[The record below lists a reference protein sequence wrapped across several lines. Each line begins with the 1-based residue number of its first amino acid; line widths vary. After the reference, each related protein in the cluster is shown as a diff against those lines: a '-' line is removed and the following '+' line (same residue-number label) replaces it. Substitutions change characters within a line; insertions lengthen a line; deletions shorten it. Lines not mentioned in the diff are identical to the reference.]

1 MMRLAVVTPLDAAHS
16 GVADYSRDLLPYLA
30 AATDHEIA
38 VYTDRASSGQSGV
51 GWRARPIDDLPA
63 TARAFDLIVYQ
74 MGNSPAH
81 DFMAEAVWQYPGLL
95 VLHDLSLHYFFARQ
109 SRSRYLQALGYG
121 YGAAGMAL
129 GRQFLQGA
137 ASLNYPQYLV
147 SEVLV
152 DRSPGVIVHSRHAL
166 DLLSARCPTARLN
179 FVPMPIPLPL
189 DRSHAAART
198 KLGLAVDEFLIGVFG
213 VLNDSK
219 QPRVILTALRQLLD
233 AGVPIKAVF
242 IGRENDTFHL
252 ADEAPRL
259 GLSDHLIALGFVE
272 DLQVVNDWLAACDVA
287 INLRSPYWG
296 ETSASTLRLLAAGT
310 PVIVNDVGSFAEL
323 PEAACLKLPV
333 DVPDLPDQLTAAL
346 RQLSDQ
352 PDRRAAMRI
361 AARQYVAT
369 EHDPR
374 RVAAQYMEVATAIL
388 ESA

>member
-1 MMRLAVVTPLDAAHS
+1 
-16 GVADYSRDLLPYLA
+16 
-30 AATDHEIA
+30 
-38 VYTDRASSGQSGV
+38 
-51 GWRARPIDDLPA
+51 
-63 TARAFDLIVYQ
+63 
-74 MGNSPAH
+74 
-81 DFMAEAVWQYPGLL
+81 
-95 VLHDLSLHYFFARQ
+95 
-109 SRSRYLQALGYG
+109 
-121 YGAAGMAL
+121 
-129 GRQFLQGA
+129 
-137 ASLNYPQYLV
+137 
-147 SEVLV
+147 
-152 DRSPGVIVHSRHAL
+152 VIVHSRHAL

>member
-1 MMRLAVVTPLDAAHS
+1 MTRLAVVTPLDAAHT
-16 GVADYSRDLLPYLA
+16 GVADYSRDLLPCLA
-30 AATDHEIA
+30 EAADHEIA
-38 VYTDRASSGQSGV
+38 VFTDRAGADQSGV
-51 GWRARPIDDLPA
+51 GWHAHPIDDLPS

-109 SRSRYLQALGYG
+109 PRSRYLQALGYG
-121 YGAAGMAL
+121 YGPEGMAL

-179 FVPMPIPLPL
+179 FVAMPIPLPP
-189 DRSHAAART
+189 DRSYVAARAQ
-198 KLGLAVDEFLIGVFG
+198 LGVVANDFLIGVFG

-219 QPRVILTALRQLLD
+219 QPHVILTAIRQLLD

-242 IGRENDTFHL
+242 MGRENDTFHL
-252 ADEAPRL
+252 GEEALRL
-259 GLSDHLIALGFVE
+259 GLSDHITALGFVD
-272 DLQVVNDWLAACDVA
+272 DLEVVNGWLAACDVA

-310 PVIVNDVGSFAEL
+310 PVVVNEVGSFAEL
-323 PEAACLKLPV
+323 PEAACLKLPPA
-333 DVPDLPDQLTAAL
+333 VPDLPQRLAAAL
-346 RQLSDQ
+346 RQLIDLS
-352 PDRRAAMRI
+352 DRRAAMRI
-361 AARQYVAT
+361 AAREYVAT

-374 RVAAQYMEVATAIL
+374 RVAVQYVEVATAIL